1 MRILRFISLLVV
13 LSLGA
18 VACLKE
24 RVEEVD
30 VTDNFVPEGQPVTMY
45 LGFDSLDQLDVQV
58 GTKAEASRVD
68 ESRVH
73 DLYVL
78 LFDSSGAKFYGRHFS
93 YEHLIS
99 SLNTLVTGKN
109 EGWWVD
115 NVTTANLYSNT
126 ASELNVNKLTQGVVK
141 IATESKLNCT
151 LVVLSNLSNT
161 VTSLDGKSALIRLS
175 EIQTLDELKQV
186 KVQLEQNVVNR
197 NDLFL
202 MMGILGP
209 LANSSPLNTGDMIWG
224 TNPSSPNYNQTYRV
238 PLIKMDAK
246 VKFRITYDSGNIS
259 SVTPRYWQACKLP
272 QWTYLFPREISQDYV
287 RDVRDPEDY
296 FDAQQAYFEGKETE
310 NGITYDVFSFYMLEN
325 RQTEK
330 KSVNSPDVEET
341 GYSRYYLR
349 ELQQKTAD
357 SEHAGYVTNGDW
369 VFARKE
375 ATYVKFDLVLN
386 LTDTGILNLGETGR
400 AAALTSEALFT
411 VHLGDFTSS
420 ASGNFDDYKTE
431 RGHAYTYDITVNN
444 SKSIYVEVR
453 GSDGQGANRVEK
465 EPGHEGSLLLTTNGL
480 INCDAH
486 YEFHSIAFQ
495 YDSELGSD
503 NDDNLLAKWPIRKK
517 VSWYV
522 KTPFYYGGSD
532 FNEATGLYEMPAG
545 ADVHPDYQWILFSL
559 NKMEGGKYLTAR
571 KNYPGFNDTD
581 KRNNY
586 DPDWVPDASNTVPEL
601 MDINQL
607 INFIFVQNRLKYLDS
622 ANKFDSDGVIRLT
635 AYVNEYYY
643 ETDPR
648 SYQKNPTTNVTY
660 PWTGELNTHLWREFV
675 NAKPRELHI
684 LSNTQISEDRKS
696 DVIVSSHSI
705 IQQSIQTIY
714 NIYAPDLTSLWG
726 VEHKDELEWKHLG
739 GNGWRWW
746 KGTNSTGALTAGAYI
761 YNDDENGR
769 LNTAG
774 MWGLTTGTEQ
784 QWADYMAFD
793 VENDIPELKEENYYQ
808 AYSCMARN
816 RDNNGDGVIDQEE
829 IRWYTASINQLV
841 GLWIGKEA
849 LSLTA
854 RLYQP
859 IDETVT
865 GDSAADQEKWRSMTV
880 SSTLIGGNSTTMGE
894 PRIIRAEEGATKSN
908 YNMTFDNFTLSVR
921 DKVSSVRCVRNIG
934 TYQDQGTTKEI
945 SYAPYD
951 VFVDQYYD
959 FEQGQDQNGKAW
971 PNADGSYTLRFSRLN
986 SKAIREYTAEDLPYS
1001 DENSMNNRVYL
1012 RLTAQPKD
1020 EKGTNT
1026 NYGNQRPMNANVT
1039 VHNDYCPPG
1048 YRVPTMTELLT
1059 MVALLPTDY
1068 WTAGKLYP
1076 CRSYFSRGFLGTRKT
1091 TGETKKIGW
1100 AFNESQFRVF
1110 LQNENQGCTD
1120 LRCVRDDNMI
1130 GDITGRLTVADPD
1143 HRRTGENMDLDLYF
1157 TSMASVIQSVTLKVC
1172 YTDAS
1177 GNKREIELSNDGVQL
1192 HGTEIRQTITR
1203 LLPASIPVYGFMTVR
1218 AIVRNA
1224 AGIERTFEAPIRVVS
1239 ELYASLKLL
1248 PCEYDG
1254 NPATKFPILATA
1266 SHIDEP
1272 VTQWLLRITNPDK
1285 RTERKTISLS
1295 GSPTYSS
1302 TIYLYD
1308 PGTLKVGTYT
1318 FQLEAVCDGK
1328 TTRSEEVSMDVLKVN
1343 YQPVPQSVIDASYAS
1358 VQDEMAAVNAYQWKR
1373 EMVQNLDFASGD
1385 FIETDMDVSRCVFHA
1400 GFTAVTLTYE
1410 EIRSNIV
1417 NNGYVY
1423 FRNEGGNNFV
1433 LVDLTYLDA
1442 HQSETYYYLDTGK
1455 SVGLDNLISFGL
1467 TDISWTDWSLHAF
1480 YPAVPSGQ
1488 TTGELLRFNPVWSG
1502 DYGGTNYAVTPHDR
1516 PIHIRLDKDGLYWN
1530 NTLMDISQFA
1540 EGSRSNVQEVLQ
1552 RLTNANTLYVGST
1565 GGGTPSH
1572 GSRAVYRFVRVV
1584 YNGEFSTTSSSNTNF
1599 REDPIYGGN
1608 L

>member
-1 MRILRFISLLVV
+1 MRFLRYIFLLAVF
-13 LSLGA
+13 SLGTLS
-18 VACLKE
+18 CLRE
-24 RVEEVD
+24 DFETMED
-30 VTDNFVPEGQPVTMY
+30 CVPEGQPVTLY
-45 LGFDSLDQLDVQV
+45 LGFDSLDQVDVQV

-68 ESRVH
+68 ESRIH

-78 LFDSSGAKFYGRHFS
+78 IFDKSGDKFYGRHFS

-99 SLNTLVTGKN
+99 KLTDLVNNNKN
-109 EGWWVD
+109 EGWYVD
-115 NVTTANLYSNT
+115 NVTVDNVNSNNE
-126 ASELNVNKLTQGVVK
+126 SERNKLTKGVVK
-141 IATESKLNCT
+141 ISTESKPDCSLF
-151 LVVLSNLSNT
+151 VLANLSNT
-161 VTSLDGKSALIRLS
+161 VSSLDGQGALERLTQ
-175 EIQTLDELKQV
+175 IKTLEELRQV

-202 MMGILGP
+202 MLGS
-209 LANSSPLNTGDMIWG
+209 LSPVNTGDMRWG
-224 TNPSSPNYNQTYRV
+224 TNPGGNPPSYNTTYRV
-238 PLIKMDAK
+238 PLVKMDAK
-246 VKFRITYDSGNIS
+246 VKFRITYDTGNIS
-259 SVTPRYWQACKLP
+259 SVTARYWQACKLP
-272 QWTYLFPREISQDYV
+272 QWTYLLPREISGDYV

-310 NGITYDVFSFYMLEN
+310 GGKTYDVFTFYMLEN
-325 RQTEK
+325 RQNAK
-330 KSVNSPDVEET
+330 KSVNAPDVEET

-357 SEHAGYVTNGDW
+357 PDHAGSVVNGDW
-369 VFARKE
+369 IFARKE
-375 ATYVKFDLVLN
+375 ASYVKFDLVLD
-386 LTDTGILNLGETGR
+386 LTETGILNLGETDK

-420 ASGNFDDYKTE
+420 AGGDFDNYRTE
-431 RGHAYTYDITVNN
+431 RGYFYTYDITVNN

-453 GSDGQGANRVEK
+453 GSDGEGANRVEK

-480 INCDAH
+480 INCDSH
-486 YEFHSIAFQ
+486 YEYHSIDFK
-495 YDSELGSD
+495 YDSTLGSD
-503 NDDNLLAKWPIRKK
+503 NDSNPHAKWPVRKK

-522 KTPFYYGGSD
+522 KTPFYYGGAN
-532 FNEATGLYEMPAG
+532 FNEDTGLYEMPAG
-545 ADVHPDYQWILFSL
+545 ADLHPDYQWIFFSL
-559 NKMEGGKYLTAR
+559 NKMEGGNYLTAR

-581 KRNNY
+581 KRSNY
-586 DPDWVPDASNTVPEL
+586 DPDWVPDDSGDVPVL
-601 MDINQL
+601 MDVNQL
-607 INFIFVQNRLKYLDS
+607 INFIFVQNRLKYLDQS
-622 ANKFDSDGVIRLT
+622 NLFDTDGYIRLT

-648 SYQKNPTTNVTY
+648 TYKKHATKNTTY
-660 PWTGELNTHLWREFV
+660 PWTGETNQNLWREFV

-684 LSNTQISEDRKS
+684 LSNTLISEDRKS

-746 KGTNSTGALTAGAYI
+746 KGTNSTGALPAGAYI

-784 QWADYMAFD
+784 QWADYMAFE
-793 VENDIPELKEENYYQ
+793 VENDIPELKEDNFYQ

-816 RDNNGDGVIDQEE
+816 RDNNGDGIIDQDE

-849 LSLTA
+849 LSQTA

-865 GDSAADQEKWRSMTV
+865 GDSAADQEKWRSLTV

-908 YNMTFDNFTLSVR
+908 YNMTFDNFTISVR

-934 TYQDQGTTKEI
+934 TYQDQGTTKDI
-945 SYAPYD
+945 TYAPYD
-951 VFVDQYYD
+951 IFVDQYYD

-971 PNADGSYTLRFSRLN
+971 PNSDGSYTLRFSRLN

-1001 DENSMNNRVYL
+1001 DENSMNDRVYL

-1026 NYGNQRPMNANVT
+1026 NYGKQRVMNANVT

-1048 YRVPTMTELLT
+1048 YRVPNMTELLT
-1059 MVALLPTDY
+1059 MVALLPTNY

-1076 CRSYFSRGFLGTRKT
+1076 CRSFFSRGYLGTRKT

-1110 LQNENQGCTD
+1110 LQNENQSCSD

-1130 GDITGRLTVADPD
+1130 GDITGRITVTDPD

-1172 YTDAS
+1172 YTDAE
-1177 GNKREIELSNDGVQL
+1177 GNKREIELSNDGLQL
-1192 HGTEIRQTITR
+1192 HGTELRQTITR

-1272 VTQWLLRITNPDK
+1272 VTRWVLRITNPDK

-1295 GSPTYSS
+1295 GTPTYSS

-1308 PGTLKVGTYT
+1308 PGTLKTGTYT

-1328 TTRSEEVSMDVLKVN
+1328 TTRSEEVSMDVLQVN
-1343 YQPVPQSVIDASYAS
+1343 YQPVPQSVIDDSYAS
-1358 VQDEMAAVNAYQWKR
+1358 VQDMMAAVNSYQWKR
-1373 EMVQNLDFASGD
+1373 EMVQDLDFARGD
-1385 FIETDMDVSRCVFHA
+1385 FIETDMDVSRCIFLA
-1400 GFTAVTLTYE
+1400 GFTAVSISAA
-1410 EIRSNIV
+1410 EIKTNIEQH
-1417 NNGYVY
+1417 GYVY
-1423 FRNEGGNNFV
+1423 FRNTGGSNYV
-1433 LVDLTYLDA
+1433 LLDVDYLEA
-1442 HQSETYYYLDTGK
+1442 HPDETYYYLDTSK

-1467 TDISWTDWSLHAF
+1467 SDVNWTDWSLHAF

-1488 TTGELLRFNPVWSG
+1488 TTGELLRFNPVWNG
-1502 DYGGTNYAVTPHDR
+1502 DYAGTNYAVAPHDR
-1516 PIHIRLDKDGLYWN
+1516 PIHIRLNKDGLYWN
-1530 NTLMDISQFA
+1530 NKLMDINQFA
-1540 EGSRSNVQEVLQ
+1540 EGSRNNVREVLQ
-1552 RLTNANTLYVGST
+1552 RLTNAKTLYVGSV
-1565 GGGTPSH
+1565 GGGSPAH

-1584 YNGEFSTTSSSNTNF
+1584 YNGQYSTTSNSNTDF
-1599 REDPIYGGN
+1599 RDDPVFGGN